1 MSGIEAGVRN
11 CSKTCKC
18 LHAGRIFAAKD
29 EWAPEYRQLGE
40 VCKLKAVQW
49 NPPAPKAGP
58 RKVVVAGWCG
68 EVEDLTASLTMFAP
82 QGTDV
87 TMVCECAPEV
97 RYPPRVLIPD
107 GHAKFPGLGITCS

>member
-1 MSGIEAGVRN
+1 M
-11 CSKTCKC
+11 
-18 LHAGRIFAAKD
+18 
-29 EWAPEYRQLGE
+29 
-40 VCKLKAVQW
+40 LKATQW
-49 NPPAPKAGP
+49 NPPPPKTGP

-97 RYPPRVLIPD
+97 SQI
-107 GHAKFPGLGITCS
+107 KFPCEEYLRS

>member
-1 MSGIEAGVRN
+1 MDFEISSHDKLACRILSELPFHERFFV
-11 CSKTCKC
+11 CV
-18 LHAGRIFAAKD
+18 GRIFAAKD

-40 VCKLKAVQW
+40 LCMLKATQW
-49 NPPAPKAGP
+49 NPPAIKTGP

-97 RYPPRVLIPD
+97 HLLSLKTQVF
-107 GHAKFPGLGITCS
+107 H

>member
-1 MSGIEAGVRN
+1 MLCPAPNNGLCSAAG
-11 CSKTCKC
+11 K
-18 LHAGRIFAAKD
+18 IFAAKD
-29 EWAPEYRQLGE
+29 DWAPEYRELGE
-40 VCKLKAVQW
+40 LCMLKATQW

-97 RYPPRVLIPD
+97 KPSQAR
-107 GHAKFPGLGITCS
+107 K